1 MTLILTIMIL
11 VSLKLVYLSTN
22 ALLIRKIKDQAKP
35 HQIRSDLIKPNI
47 GFGEE
52 KFDPY
57 QLLHLVF
64 IYLFIYYYCI
74 FLTMSV
80 RSHTPS

>member
-1 MTLILTIMIL
+1 MKNWPHSTSNKLTRDLIMTLILTIMTL
-11 VSLKLVYLSTN
+11 VSLDLLYLSTN
-22 ALLIRKIKDQAKP
+22 ALLIRKIKDQAKS

-57 QLLHLVF
+57 QLL
-64 IYLFIYYYCI
+64 
-74 FLTMSV
+74 
-80 RSHTPS
+80 

>member
-1 MTLILTIMIL
+1 MKNWPHSTSNKLTRDLVMTLILTMMIL
-11 VSLKLVYLSTN
+11 VSLELLYLSTN

-47 GFGEE
+47 GFVEE

-57 QLLHLVF
+57 QLL
-64 IYLFIYYYCI
+64 
-74 FLTMSV
+74 
-80 RSHTPS
+80 

>member
-1 MTLILTIMIL
+1 MKNWPHSISNKLTRDLVMTLILTMMIL
-11 VSLKLVYLSTN
+11 VSLELLYLSTN

-47 GFGEE
+47 GFVEE

-57 QLLHLVF
+57 QLL
-64 IYLFIYYYCI
+64 
-74 FLTMSV
+74 
-80 RSHTPS
+80 

>member
-1 MTLILTIMIL
+1 MKNWPHSTSNKLTRDLIMTLILTIMIL
-11 VSLKLVYLSTN
+11 VSLELLYLSTN

-35 HQIRSDLIKPNI
+35 HQIISDLIKPNI

-57 QLLHLVF
+57 QLL
-64 IYLFIYYYCI
+64 
-74 FLTMSV
+74 
-80 RSHTPS
+80 R

>member
-1 MTLILTIMIL
+1 MMIL
-11 VSLKLVYLSTN
+11 VSLELLYLSTN

-47 GFGEE
+47 GFVEE

-57 QLLHLVF
+57 QLL
-64 IYLFIYYYCI
+64 
-74 FLTMSV
+74 
-80 RSHTPS
+80 